1 MTVCDRPRRGS
12 MAASTSALLTSVND
26 YRITSEVRRRCF
38 LVSSFALTL
47 RRISKSS
54 RSSMQCQSPL
64 RSPSMATS
72 SNNAQSEPIPI
83 PAHGTVAQLSAYR
96 YRAEP
101 GLLYL
106 SALPYRTEQTPNGES
121 GTSLPVRMLL
131 CAILGL
137 R

>member
-1 MTVCDRPRRGS
+1 MLSCLFLRFD
-12 MAASTSALLTSVND
+12 ASLNLE
-26 YRITSEVRRRCF
+26 I
-38 LVSSFALTL
+38 LP
-47 RRISKSS
+47 
-54 RSSMQCQSPL
+54 SSMQSQSPL
-64 RSPSMATS
+64 RSS
-72 SNNAQSEPIPI
+72 SIAAGSHNAQSDPISI
-83 PAHGTVAQLSAYR
+83 PTHGTAAQLSAYR